1 MSDSTNKTNF
11 ASKKTQLLPTLHPI
25 NAPVPR
31 EVVPIPQECK
41 TLLIKWI
48 TDSISEE
55 KIQEEFARTEGKYA
69 NIYSWVSGSQIKK
82 SEVNNEYQEKQNN
95 ALNKS
100 YIFHDNRRYHK
111 TSIFLADQT
120 VKNAIAAHLG
130 NKYEVSLKK
139 FPNGDSR
146 SIISFRWVIQIM
158 PRESS

>member
-1 MSDSTNKTNF
+1 MSDTTNKTNF
-11 ASKKTQLLPTLHPI
+11 ASKKTPLLPVLHPT
-25 NAPVPR
+25 NVPVAR
-31 EVVPIPQECK
+31 EIIVIPQECK
-41 TLLIKWI
+41 ALLVKWI
-48 TDSISEE
+48 CDSISEE
-55 KIQEEFARTEGKYA
+55 KIKEEFARTGGKYA

-100 YIFHDNRRYHK
+100 YIFHENKRYHK

-120 VKNAIAAHLG
+120 VKNAVSAHLL

-158 PRESS
+158 PRESN